1 MFYIQQVKPLRG
13 IYAIQTFT
21 R

>member
-1 MFYIQQVKPLRG
+1 MFYIQQMKPLRD